1 MPKSNELSL
10 YSNFNK
16 IGGDYKNA
24 RKEYLK
30 REKVAQEY
38 IDIETKSEKQELDK
52 ALKKYN
58 DKMSKV
64 IKSDKFKKIENEAKE
79 YSNEMSKNLIK
90 AKDTFF
96 KIKDDIYKKDWD
108 DKKKQ
113 KKVEELYEYIL
124 GKLYTKEEIEEFKK
138 LTSMLMIVN

>member
-10 YSNFNK
+10 YTNFNK

-64 IKSDKFKKIENEAKE
+64 IKSDKFQKIENEAKE
-79 YSNEMSKNLIK
+79 YSREMSKNLLK

-113 KKVEELYEYIL
+113 KKIEELYEYIL

>member
-16 IGGDYKNA
+16 IVGDYKNA

-38 IDIETKSEKQELDK
+38 IDIETKNEKQELDK

-64 IKSDKFKKIENEAKE
+64 IKSDKHIINCDENVFK
-79 YSNEMSKNLIK
+79 M
-90 AKDTFF
+90 
-96 KIKDDIYKKDWD
+96 
-108 DKKKQ
+108 
-113 KKVEELYEYIL
+113 
-124 GKLYTKEEIEEFKK
+124 
-138 LTSMLMIVN
+138 